1 MLVTSPI
8 SRIIEVLSIAL
19 IALNL
24 RPFLAGP
31 GPVLDRIAADTGLSP
46 TGISLLTLGPL
57 ALIGAGAL
65 AAPAIKDRAGI
76 RPTILTAIAL
86 IAAGCALRI
95 VPSGAVLIFTAA
107 ICGLGVALLQ
117 AITPALI
124 RERFTHRYGLVTS
137 LYSACLLA
145 GGALGAQVVPLVAQ
159 VSGWTTGLA
168 VMAVP
173 ALLALALMICL
184 PRMDMDREMTAG
196 TPIRRILRQRRTWHL
211 IACFGALNASY
222 ATVITWLGPQFAIRG
237 IEPGQ
242 IGFLIAAMSV
252 AQALSALMLP
262 PLLSR
267 VGDRRR
273 ALLFSVACQIAG
285 FVLLLTGA
293 LPALP
298 TTLILGVGLG
308 GTFSLM
314 IVGILDCAT
323 DRDTA
328 VKLTSAVQG
337 GGFLINAAAPLI
349 AAVVMERLG
358 GFGAAWAMHIA
369 VLVIAV
375 PLVATMPRPSPA
387 KKEPA

>member
-1 MLVTSPI
+1 MPLSLRLSGTF
-8 SRIIEVLSIAL
+8 EVMAVAL

-31 GPVLDRIAADTGLSP
+31 GPVLDQIAADTGLSP
-46 TGISLLTLGPL
+46 AGLSMLTLGPL

-65 AAPAIKDRAGI
+65 AAPAIKDLAGI

-86 IAAGCALRI
+86 IALGCAMRV
-95 VPSGAVLIFTAA
+95 VPSGAMLIVTAA
-107 ICGLGVALLQ
+107 VCGLGVALLQ
-117 AITPALI
+117 AIMPALI
-124 RERFTHRYGLVTS
+124 RERFTTRFGFVTS

-159 VSGWTTGLA
+159 ASGWAAGLA
-168 VMAVP
+168 AMAIP

-184 PRMDMDREMTAG
+184 PRMDMDRETTAG
-196 TPIRRILRQRRTWHL
+196 TPIRHILRQRQTWHL

-222 ATVITWLGPQFAIRG
+222 ATVITWLGPQFALRG
-237 IEPGQ
+237 IDPGQ

-252 AQALSALMLP
+252 AQAMSALMLP

-267 VGDRRR
+267 AGDRRG
-273 ALLFSVACQIAG
+273 ALLFAVACQALG
-285 FVLLLTGA
+285 FGLLMTGA
-293 LPALP
+293 LPAVL
-298 TTLILGVGLG
+298 TVLILGVGLG

-314 IVGILDCAT
+314 IVGILDCAG

-328 VKLTSAVQG
+328 VKLASAVQG

-358 GFGAAWAMHIA
+358 GFGAVWVMHIA

-375 PLVATMPRPSPA
+375 PLVATMPRPIPA
-387 KKEPA
+387 TGQPL